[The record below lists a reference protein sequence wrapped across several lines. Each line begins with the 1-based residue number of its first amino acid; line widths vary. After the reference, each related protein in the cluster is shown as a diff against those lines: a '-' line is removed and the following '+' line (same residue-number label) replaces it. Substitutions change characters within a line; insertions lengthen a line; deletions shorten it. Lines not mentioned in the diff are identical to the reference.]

1 MHTSGSA
8 VLPVRRWSLDA
19 IRHLALPILFVMF
32 GLIMGS
38 WAGRIPALRDAVQ
51 LSHSAL
57 SMVLLCGGLGAVVS
71 YPLSSRLM
79 TTLGGRKT
87 LLIAG
92 VALLIDLV
100 CIGLAPSVGWLMLAV
115 LMLGVTA
122 SCFDVGVNSV
132 ATAREKA
139 TGRSELSRLHGLG
152 CAGALAGA
160 TLGSLMAG
168 MQIAPAAHFVMVALP
183 LLFVLWLGFEML
195 EPEQRGEQV
204 GRKEFRL
211 PSGPLV
217 LLGALGFL
225 AAMSEGSVADWGG
238 VFLKDHFGASDAL
251 APLALSAFSLTMLV
265 ARLFGDRLKGIYGAR
280 RLVCLG
286 GTLSALGLFFAVFAP
301 NAWFAL
307 AGFAVGGLGLAV
319 VFPFV
324 FSAAGKEGPV
334 ALAAVATLAYSGSL
348 LGPPAMGA
356 LAHLFGM
363 QAAIGFI
370 GLLSVIIV
378 LVAGR
383 SALLR

>member
-1 MHTSGSA
+1 M
-8 VLPVRRWSLDA
+8 
-19 IRHLALPILFVMF
+19 LFVMF
-32 GLIMGS
+32 GFIMGS
-38 WAGRIPALRDAVQ
+38 WAGRIPALRDGVQ

-57 SMVLLCGGLGAVVS
+57 SMVLLCGGLGAVVA
-71 YPLSSRLM
+71 YPVSSRLM
-79 TTLGGRKT
+79 AALGGRKT
-87 LLIAG
+87 LLVAG
-92 VALLIDLV
+92 VALLADLV
-100 CIGLAPSVGWLMLAV
+100 CIGLAPSVPLLMLAV

-152 CAGALAGA
+152 CAGALGGA

-168 MQIAPAAHFVMVALP
+168 MRIAPATHFVMIAIP

-195 EPEQRGEQV
+195 EAEQRGGQV
-204 GRKEFRL
+204 ERKEFRL
-211 PSGPLV
+211 PSGPLA

-265 ARLFGDRLKGIYGAR
+265 ARLFGDRLKGMYGAR

-286 GTLSALGLFFAVFAP
+286 AATSAAGLLFAVFAP
-301 NAWFAL
+301 NAWLAL

-334 ALAAVATLAYSGSL
+334 ALAGVATMAYSGSL
-348 LGPPAMGA
+348 LGPPTMGA
-356 LAHLFGM
+356 LAHALGM

-370 GLLSVIIV
+370 GLLSVAIVII
-378 LVAGR
+378 AGR